1 MEGLFA
7 EWVGLAGFAALIALL
22 INIGKAAGW
31 VKDGQAPIVSAALN
45 LLGLAGLLAAK
56 VFAPDIDLAGVDAQV
71 SDFVQVGVVVTTYV
85 LQLLASKGANAAIKG
100 VPVVGYSHT
109 ERG

>member
-1 MEGLFA
+1 M
-7 EWVGLAGFAALIALL
+7 GLAGFAALIALL

-31 VKDGQAPIVSAALN
+31 VKDGQAPIVSAGLN
-45 LLGLAGLLAAK
+45 LLGLAGLFATK
-56 VFAPDIDLAGVDAQV
+56 VFWPEVQIGVVDAQV
-71 SDFVQVGVVVTTYV
+71 SDFVQVGVVVFTYI